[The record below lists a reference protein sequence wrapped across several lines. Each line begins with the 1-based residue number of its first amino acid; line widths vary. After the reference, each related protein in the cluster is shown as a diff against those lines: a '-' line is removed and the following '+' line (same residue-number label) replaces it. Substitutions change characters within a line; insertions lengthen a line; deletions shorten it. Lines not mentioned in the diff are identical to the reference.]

1 MNFCAIDFGHTNYK
15 IAIIQNNSI
24 VSVQKNSYEDISELH
39 HLSAV
44 VQKSSCEKIICCN
57 VLKENDL
64 QIIMN
69 EIPNEINGMFKFLKP
84 EDCSKYISLAYKNNL
99 NNLGMDRA
107 LNLVGAS
114 VKTKKDVIIFVH

>member
-57 VLKENDL
+57 VL
-64 QIIMN
+64 
-69 EIPNEINGMFKFLKP
+69 
-84 EDCSKYISLAYKNNL
+84 
-99 NNLGMDRA
+99 
-107 LNLVGAS
+107 
-114 VKTKKDVIIFVH
+114 